1 MLSHRLHF
9 FAPFVPFLVLAFC
22 AQQAVPATQAQ
33 LLLSHGKCSQQ
44 KSKCKN
50 TKTQRQQQQR
60 T

>member
-22 AQQAVPATQAQ
+22 AQQAVPATQAAKPWQ
-33 LLLSHGKCSQQ
+33 VQRRQQ